1 MHELGGRSCR
11 SSSLLYPY
19 MRWAAWLVKTTRP
32 SASHSAMPMVL
43 ASMMERIRLWFSR
56 RYCSCFFDSVRSVR
70 MPWKWLTLP
79 SMDLRTYVSS
89 RMYLRSPALV
99 TMRYSWMNMGVS
111 QEMNRISSQRTR
123 SLSSGWTRSVNDIL
137 LEVSSVAL

>member
-1 MHELGGRSCR
+1 MLWSFHTSSGWTNSGGRSCL

-56 RYCSCFFDSVRSVR
+56 RYCSCLFDSVRSVR
-70 MPWKWLTLP
+70 MPWK
-79 SMDLRTYVSS
+79 
-89 RMYLRSPALV
+89 
-99 TMRYSWMNMGVS
+99 
-111 QEMNRISSQRTR
+111 
-123 SLSSGWTRSVNDIL
+123 
-137 LEVSSVAL
+137 